1 MNILMTVYKTNEKK
15 QKILDYIFKVNSGK
29 EKAVSYQQAV
39 KHFQSDLNV
48 IEAEALALQIFGSA
62 DSKPLLVD
70 QLAEAGTKAL
80 NSDIGLMIE

>member
-15 QKILDYIFKVNSGK
+15 QKILDCILKVNSRK
-29 EKAVSYQQAV
+29 ETAVSYQQAV

-62 DSKPLLVD
+62 DSKPLRVD
-70 QLAEAGTKAL
+70 
-80 NSDIGLMIE
+80 